1 MCPFQA
7 TAAGRRRRR
16 GAPSQRALGEQRH
29 HDAFDLS
36 QKFLITLHLSHRPGL
51 SSGKPAQL
59 PSQWQTVTQMTRMTP
74 PARRV
79 RDSDSELLLT
89 GTHPTEQHRLVRL
102 RTAIMASIWFNVP
115 QQPGSFRA
123 GAQPEG
129 PGASVNFARPSAS
142 TVISRH
148 SLGPVRPML

>member
-1 MCPFQA
+1 MPISGDG
-7 TAAGRRRRR
+7 GRSPAPP

-59 PSQWQTVTQMTRMTP
+59 PSQWQTVTQMMTP
-74 PARRV
+74 AAR
-79 RDSDSELLLT
+79 RDSDSELLHT
-89 GTHPTEQHRLVRL
+89 GTHPTEQYRLVRL